1 MRQPEASN
9 GVEVARFVERMKL
22 ERVAAGLPAT
32 IVDGPTLRIIA
43 SIVSG
48 HLRQQ
53 NDQVAA

>member
-1 MRQPEASN
+1 MSVATNTP
-9 GVEVARFVERMKL
+9 EVARFVERMKL

-53 NDQVAA
+53 NEQVAA